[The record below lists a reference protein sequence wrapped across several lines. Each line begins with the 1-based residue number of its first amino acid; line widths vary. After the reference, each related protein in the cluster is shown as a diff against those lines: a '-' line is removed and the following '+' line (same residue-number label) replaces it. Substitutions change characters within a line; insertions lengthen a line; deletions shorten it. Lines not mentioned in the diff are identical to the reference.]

1 MFKLGYSIDDTVEI
15 DGKTYELDMSFDN
28 ILRFYEMMNDNELS
42 NFEQIH
48 TGMYM
53 LFSREFDYDIQTLHD
68 ILKEVVEKKLVS
80 EDNNNKLVD
89 ITGKEMDVSKLKPK
103 MSEEDED
110 DKKVYDLKQD
120 AQYIYASFMQDYGM
134 DLFEYH
140 GKLHWYKFQAL
151 LSGLSDETK
160 FKKVIEIRT
169 MKLPTGKGTSNQ
181 REEIKK
187 MKKIYALKPE

>member
-15 DGKTYELDMSFDN
+15 NGETYELDMSFDN
-28 ILRFYEMMNDNELS
+28 ILRFYEMMNDKELS

-68 ILKEVVEKKLVS
+68 ILKEVVEKKLVP
-80 EDNNNKLVD
+80 EDSNNKLVD
-89 ITGKEMDVSKLKPK
+89 ITGKEMDVSKLKPRI
-103 MSEEDED
+103 SEDDEED
-110 DKKVYDLKQD
+110 KKIYDLVQD

-134 DLFEYH
+134 DLFEQH

-151 LSGLSDETK
+151 LNGLSDETK